1 MFEDMPVAT
10 RTNGQQ
16 PPQVDISDIDLGSY
30 EFWKRDEDFRH
41 GAFVTLRRHAPIAY
55 FQALARP
62 SESAGRGHWAL
73 TTYQDVRFAS
83 RHPEIFSSAPT
94 VLMADMAPEVAET
107 LTGMI
112 AMDDPRHQ
120 RLRGIVSRA
129 FTPRVLKTIEESIRE
144 RARRLVST
152 MVGNHPDGN
161 GELIAEIAGPLPLQ
175 VICDMMGIPESDHQ
189 QIFDWTNVI
198 VGFGDDDVT
207 VEFDDFARATHGL
220 GDYGIALAEDRRSN
234 PQDDLTTSLI
244 RAEVDG
250 EQLTSGEIASVFFLL
265 VFAGN
270 ETTRN
275 AISHG
280 VLALSRYPLQRQ
292 LWWNDFDGVS
302 QTAVEEIVRWSS
314 PVHYMR
320 RTTTEDVVLSGTR
333 IGAGEKVT
341 LWYGSANRD
350 ESKFVDPWTFD
361 VRRDPNPH
369 FGYGGGGVHFCLGA
383 NLARREIIAVFDEL
397 HRQIPDVAA
406 SAEPAGLVSSFVNG
420 LKQLPVAWT
429 PPR

>member
-1 MFEDMPVAT
+1 
-10 RTNGQQ
+10 
-16 PPQVDISDIDLGSY
+16 
-30 EFWKRDEDFRH
+30 
-41 GAFVTLRRHAPIAY
+41 
-55 FQALARP
+55 
-62 SESAGRGHWAL
+62 
-73 TTYQDVRFAS
+73 
-83 RHPEIFSSAPT
+83 
-94 VLMADMAPEVAET
+94 
-107 LTGMI
+107 MI

-152 MVGNHPDGN
+152 MVGSHPEGN

-175 VICDMMGIPESDHQ
+175 VICDMMGIPESDHH

-198 VGFGDDDVT
+198 VGFGDADVT
-207 VEFDDFARATHGL
+207 VEFDDFARATHGI
-220 GDYGIALAEDRRSN
+220 GDYGIALAEDRRIS
-234 PQDDLTTSLI
+234 PRDDLTTSLVQ
-244 RAEVDG
+244 AEVDG
-250 EQLTSGEIASVFFLL
+250 EQLTSAEIASVFFLL

-302 QTAVEEIVRWSS
+302 RTAVEEIVRWAS

-320 RTTTEDVVLSGTR
+320 RTTTEDIVLSGTP
-333 IGAGEKVT
+333 IAAGEKVT

-350 ESKFVDPWTFD
+350 EAKFVDPWMFD
-361 VRRDPNPH
+361 VRCDPNPH
-369 FGYGGGGVHFCLGA
+369 LGYGGGGVHICLGA
-383 NLARREIIAVFDEL
+383 NPARREITAVFDEL
-397 HRQIPDVAA
+397 HRQIPDIAA
-406 SAEPAGLVSSFVNG
+406 NEEPEGPSRLSSMGSSGCPSRGRRLTELFSRTVHP
-420 LKQLPVAWT
+420 QL
-429 PPR
+429 RS